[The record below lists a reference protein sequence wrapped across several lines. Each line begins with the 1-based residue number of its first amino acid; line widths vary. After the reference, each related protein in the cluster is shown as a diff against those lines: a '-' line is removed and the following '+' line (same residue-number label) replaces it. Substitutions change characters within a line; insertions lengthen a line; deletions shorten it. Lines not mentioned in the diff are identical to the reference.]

1 MVTKLKKV
9 VGLIFLIVL
18 VLIVGIFIAKDFI
31 LKEFLQRRLSKI
43 NNAPVYIERV
53 YLSPLDN
60 YIVIK
65 DIKIS
70 SALNKDNQFIKID
83 EFKSYYSVD
92 YMKRRVT
99 FNDTEIDNIIL
110 FQNFDIEGQEIS
122 SKNDIF
128 SNRITEAEEN
138 FKRDQVL
145 TELKNLYLEK
155 IDIDSVKIDEAIK
168 EKYSNIK
175 DLGNQIKDEA
185 VESEIENIKENLK
198 KIRSID
204 KKNISEILN
213 EISLIGKSSRD
224 VAKKIDLEKIKF
236 EFSELKKD
244 EQFKEVL
251 NEIVNNFLNKNR
263 FILQDL
269 DSYINIYLNTVYEQ
283 EIYEF
288 YLKYLKLVNEIDRR
302 KFLEN
307 IEENKDDWELYFNSI
322 ILTSSMYGINFNGEI
337 KNFSSKITE
346 NKDNINFKLF
356 GEKGQTIGEL
366 RGYINFQKYKTE
378 MSLNIPELNLV
389 DFNDKKFIGGEATV
403 SQYVYTD
410 NDFLHTEGKV
420 YFKNL
425 ELNGEELA
433 KSMKIGDDLIREL
446 VIPILSELRGGEI
459 AYSYDTRGR
468 KLIIKTDFANIFE
481 RIINDENSSLKVK
494 MREKI
499 KEEYLSKFLDR

>member
-1 MVTKLKKV
+1 MVTKVKKII
-9 VGLIFLIVL
+9 GIIFLIIMI
-18 VLIVGIFIAKDFI
+18 LIVGLFFAKNFI
-31 LKEFLQRRLSKI
+31 LKEFLQRRLTKI

-60 YIVIK
+60 YIIIK

-83 EFKSYYSVD
+83 EFKSYYNVD
-92 YMKRRVT
+92 YTKRKVT
-99 FNDTEIDNIIL
+99 FNDTEIENIVFFENL
-110 FQNFDIEGQEIS
+110 DANSHEVS
-122 SKNDIF
+122 SKSDIF
-128 SNRITEAEEN
+128 SDRITEAEEN

-145 TELKNLYLEK
+145 SELKKLYLEK

-168 EKYSNIK
+168 DKYLSLKNSGEEIDKESAENEIESIK
-175 DLGNQIKDEA
+175 D
-185 VESEIENIKENLK
+185 SLK
-198 KIRSID
+198 KIRNID
-204 KKNISEILN
+204 KNNISEVLSELSN
-213 EISLIGKSSRD
+213 LGKSS
-224 VAKKIDLEKIKF
+224 KKIAKNLDLEKIKF
-236 EFSELKKD
+236 HFTELKRD

-251 NEIVNNFLNKNR
+251 NDIVKSFLNKNK

-269 DSYINIYLNTVYEQ
+269 DSYINLYLNTVYEQ
-283 EIYEF
+283 KIYEF

-307 IEENKDDWELYFNSI
+307 IEENKNDWELYFKSI
-322 ILTSSMYGINFNGEI
+322 SLTSSMYGINFNGEI

-346 NKDNINFKLF
+346 NKENINFKLF
-356 GEKGQTIGEL
+356 GEKNQTIGEL
-366 RGYINFQKYKTE
+366 RGYINLQKYKTE
-378 MSLNIPELNLV
+378 MSLNVPEINSV
-389 DFNDKKFIGGEATV
+389 DFNNKAFIAGEATAD
-403 SQYVYTD
+403 QYVYTD
-410 NDFLHTEGKV
+410 NDFLHIEGKI

-433 KSMKIGDDLIREL
+433 KSMKIRDALIREL

-468 KLIIKTDFANIFE
+468 KLIIKTDVADIFE

-499 KEEYLSKFLDR
+499 KEEYLNKFLN

>member
-1 MVTKLKKV
+1 MVAKAKKII
-9 VGLIFLIVL
+9 GIIFLIVL
-18 VLIVGIFIAKDFI
+18 ILIVGIFIAKDFI
-31 LKEFLQRRLSKI
+31 IKEFLQRRLSKI

-92 YMKRRVT
+92 YTKRKVT
-99 FNDTEIDNIIL
+99 FNDTEIDNIVI
-110 FQNFDIEGQEIS
+110 FQNLDTNSSQIS
-122 SKNDIF
+122 NKNDIF
-128 SNRITEAEEN
+128 SDRITEAEEN
-138 FKRDQVL
+138 FKRDKVL

-155 IDIDSVKIDEAIK
+155 IDIDSVKIDEAIRD
-168 EKYSNIK
+168 KYSSLMN
-175 DLGNQIKDEA
+175 LGKEIKDES
-185 VESEIENIKENLK
+185 VENEIENIKDSLK
-198 KIRSID
+198 KIKSID
-204 KKNISEILN
+204 KNNISEILN
-213 EISLIGKSSRD
+213 EISIVGKSSKD
-224 VAKKIDLEKIKF
+224 VVKKLDLEKIKF
-236 EFSELKKD
+236 QFNELKRD
-244 EQFKEVL
+244 QQFKEVL
-251 NEIVNNFLNKNR
+251 NDIVKNFLNKNR

-269 DSYINIYLNTVYEQ
+269 DSYINLYLNTVYEQ
-283 EIYEF
+283 KIYEF

-322 ILTSSMYGINFNGEI
+322 SLTSSMYGINFNGEI

-356 GEKGQTIGEL
+356 GEKGNTIGEL

-378 MSLNIPELNLV
+378 MSLNVPELNSV
-389 DFNDKKFIGGEATV
+389 DFDNKTFIGGEATAN
-403 SQYVYTD
+403 QYVYTD
-410 NDFLHTEGKV
+410 NDFLHTEGKI

-433 KSMKIGDDLIREL
+433 KSMKIGDALIREL

-468 KLIIKTDFANIFE
+468 KLIIKTDFADAFE
-481 RIINDENSSLKVK
+481 KIINDENSSLKVK

-499 KEEYLSKFLDR
+499 KEEYLNKFLN